1 MRGAAETGRECVGAG
16 GLDQEG
22 SPRGGEEQ
30 SHNPRAASLPGAPG
44 PELAP
49 LTLCQDDLS

>member
-1 MRGAAETGRECVGAG
+1 MRGAAETGRECGGAWR
-16 GLDQEG
+16 LDQEG

-30 SHNPRAASLPGAPG
+30 SHNPRAPSLSGAPG